1 MFNTK
6 MSQKGKV
13 LALFVILSF
22 AIAGLAAAV
31 TFHSEQYATAQNL
44 NASQSPQFNPYNPNT
59 CFGSNATKATCPTHL
74 NSQNQTDIV
83 DCFKKIEET
92 VSGAAQTENYTKTV
106 QNFNSLIPT
115 NNDIALIN
123 TAAAESSEPVKNMT
137 GVWDLLMNQN
147 MTRYDRQL
155 VLDQVNILLT
165 EAKPGFTT
173 LQNDQLSLCI
183 TTELNSLGPTLNY

>member
-13 LALFVILSF
+13 LALFAVLSF

-31 TFHSEQYATAQNL
+31 TLHLEQYVTAQSL
-44 NASQSPQFNPYNPNT
+44 QSNPYDPNI
-59 CFGSNATKATCPTHL
+59 CFGSNVTQATCPTYSHS

-92 VSGAAQTENYTKTV
+92 VSGTAQTENYTKSV

-123 TAAAESSEPVKNMT
+123 TAAAESNEPVKDMT

>member
-13 LALFVILSF
+13 LALFAVLSF

-31 TFHSEQYATAQNL
+31 TLHLEQYVTA
-44 NASQSPQFNPYNPNT
+44 QSPQSNPYDPNI
-59 CFGSNATKATCPTHL
+59 CFGSNVTQATCLTHSHS

-123 TAAAESSEPVKNMT
+123 TAASFSSLTLFALFCGRFCSYICICKI
-137 GVWDLLMNQN
+137 
-147 MTRYDRQL
+147 Y
-155 VLDQVNILLT
+155 VLAAIVILRML
-165 EAKPGFTT
+165 
-173 LQNDQLSLCI
+173 
-183 TTELNSLGPTLNY
+183 

>member
-6 MSQKGKV
+6 MSKKGKV
-13 LALFVILSF
+13 MALFVILSF
-22 AIAGLAAAV
+22 AIAGLAAVV
-31 TFHSEQYATAQNL
+31 TFHSEQYATAQ
-44 NASQSPQFNPYNPNT
+44 SSQFNPYDPNK
-59 CFGSNATKATCPTHL
+59 CFGSNATKATCPTHS
-74 NSQNQTDIV
+74 NSQNQTDTV

-92 VSGAAQTENYTKTV
+92 VSGTAQTENYTKTV

-123 TAAAESSEPVKNMT
+123 TAAAESSQPIKDMD
-137 GVWDLLMNQN
+137 GVWDLLKNQN

-165 EAKPGFTT
+165 EAKPGFTE

>member
-31 TFHSEQYATAQNL
+31 TFHSEQYATAQ
-44 NASQSPQFNPYNPNT
+44 SPQFNPYDPNN
-59 CFGSNATKATCPTHL
+59 CFGSNVTKATCPTHS
-74 NSQNQTDIV
+74 NSQNQTDTV

-92 VSGAAQTENYTKTV
+92 VSGTAQTENYTKSV

-123 TAAAESSEPVKNMT
+123 TAAAESSQPVKDMD